1 MVCFNC
7 INGEI
12 RVQEV
17 CLIGLEGE
25 QFGIVS
31 LREVLEKVEEVGVDL
46 VEISFNVELL
56 VCCIMDY
63 GKFFYEKSKFFKEQ
77 KKK

>member
-12 RVQEV
+12 CVQEV
-17 CLIGLEGE
+17 RLIGLEGE

-46 VEISFNVELL
+46 VEISFNVELS
-56 VCCIMDY
+56 VCRIMDY